1 MSSTTFAGLGVSE
14 SVRAVLDARGITTPF
29 PVQQLVLPV
38 ASTGRDVL
46 VSSPTGSGKTL
57 AFGLP
62 LIERLSPGGKLPS
75 ALILAPTRELAAQ
88 IEVELT
94 PLAAARRLRMAVC
107 YGGVG
112 LEAQARKASR
122 ADIIVAT
129 PGRLIDLVR
138 QRRVDLR
145 GVRILVLDEADR
157 MLDMGF
163 LPQVKSIVQQLPA
176 ERHTMFFSATLDG
189 QIGQLAE
196 QFTRDAERLHTVAS
210 PNDTGEPLSDRL
222 SQNFLACSPASRTDE
237 LLELIRGEDDL
248 VLVFCRT
255 RRGAGRLAE
264 RLERQGLTATS
275 MHGDLS
281 QSQRERALRRFA
293 GGHARVL
300 VATDVAARGI
310 DLDDI
315 GLVINFDPPEDHDA
329 YTHRV
334 GRTARAGRTG
344 RAVTM
349 VMPEH
354 AEQIGRM
361 ALKLGL
367 HEPWGETGYELAPQR
382 SSSPQRRRGQGG
394 PPNRSSR
401 PRASATAPRP
411 ASTAPRP
418 AAGAPAPVRANRVLR
433 GSRTPAA

>member
-1 MSSTTFAGLGVSE
+1 MSSTTFADLGVSE
-14 SVRAVLDARGITTPF
+14 SVRAVLDERGITTPF
-29 PVQQLVLPV
+29 PVQELVLPV
-38 ASTGRDVL
+38 AATGRDVL

-62 LIERLSPGGKLPS
+62 LIERLERGAKLPS
-75 ALILAPTRELAAQ
+75 ALILAPTRELASQ
-88 IEVELT
+88 IEAELT

-112 LEAQARKASR
+112 IEAQARRASR

-129 PGRLIDLVR
+129 PGRLIDLTR

-145 GVRILVLDEADR
+145 GVKVLVLDEADR

-163 LPQVKSIVQQLPA
+163 LPQVKAIVEQLPR

-189 QIGQLAE
+189 QIGTLAG
-196 QFTRDAERLHTVAS
+196 QFTHDAERLRMREA
-210 PNDTGEPLSDRL
+210 PADGETLSERL
-222 SQNFLACSPASRTDE
+222 SQNFLACTPATRTDD
-237 LLELIRGEDDL
+237 LLQLIRSEDDL

-281 QSQRERALRRFA
+281 QAQRERALRRFA
-293 GGHARVL
+293 GGQARVL

-315 GLVINFDPPEDHDA
+315 GLVINFDPPEDQDA

-334 GRTARAGRTG
+334 GRTARAGRSG

-354 AEQIGRM
+354 AEQIGRL
-361 ALKLGL
+361 AVNLGL
-367 HEPWGETGYELAPQR
+367 QEPWSETGYALAPAR
-382 SSSPQRRRGQGG
+382 VVYGSRRRGPGG
-394 PPNRSSR
+394 PANRPAR
-401 PRASATAPRP
+401 PRP
-411 ASTAPRP
+411 AG
-418 AAGAPAPVRANRVLR
+418 GAPAPNRASRVKR
-433 GSRTPAA
+433 GARTASS

>member
-1 MSSTTFAGLGVSE
+1 MSSTTFADLGVSE
-14 SVRAVLDARGITTPF
+14 SVRAVLDERGITTPF

-62 LIERLSPGGKLPS
+62 MIERLERGGRLPS
-75 ALILAPTRELAAQ
+75 ALILAPTRELASQ
-88 IEVELT
+88 IEAELT
-94 PLAAARRLRMAVC
+94 PLAAARGLRMAVC

-129 PGRLIDLVR
+129 PGRLIDLAR
-138 QRRVDLR
+138 QKRVDLR

-163 LPQVKSIVQQLPA
+163 LPQVKSIVEQLPR

-189 QIGQLAE
+189 QIGTLAE
-196 QFTRDAERLHTVAS
+196 RFTRDAERLHTVAS
-210 PNDTGEPLSDRL
+210 PNDTGETLSERL
-222 SQNFLACSPASRTDE
+222 SQNFLACTPATRTED
-237 LLELIRGEDDL
+237 LLTLIRSEDDL

-354 AEQIGRM
+354 AEQLGRM
-361 ALKLGL
+361 ATKLGL
-367 HEPWGETGYELAPQR
+367 EEPWSETGYELAPAR
-382 SSSPQRRRGQGG
+382 VVYGSRRRGSGSPQ
-394 PPNRSSR
+394 SR
-401 PRASATAPRP
+401 PARARP
-411 ASTAPRP
+411 SV
-418 AAGAPAPVRANRVLR
+418 GAPVPARANRVQR
-433 GSRTPAA
+433 GARTPSS

>member
-14 SVRAVLDARGITTPF
+14 PVRVALDARGITAPF

-38 ASTGRDVL
+38 AATGRDVL

-62 LIERLSPGGKLPS
+62 LIDRVEYGKKRPA
-75 ALILAPTRELAAQ
+75 ALVLAPTRELASQ
-88 IEVELT
+88 IEAELS
-94 PLAAARRLRMAVC
+94 PLAGSRGLTVAAC

-112 LEAQARKASR
+112 IDAQARR
-122 ADIIVAT
+122 AARCDILIAT
-129 PGRLIDLVR
+129 PGRLIDLTR
-138 QRRVDLR
+138 ARRVDLG
-145 GVRILVLDEADR
+145 GVRALVLDEADR

-163 LPQVKSIVQQLPA
+163 LPQVRTLVEQLP
-176 ERHTMFFSATLDG
+176 RDRQTMLFSATLDG
-189 QIGQLAE
+189 AVGDLATR
-196 QFTRDAERLHTVAS
+196 FTRDAHRLDTPVTPDSGHEPLAERLDQGFHACT
-210 PNDTGEPLSDRL
+210 PDTRVGD
-222 SQNFLACSPASRTDE
+222 
-237 LLELIRGEDDL
+237 LLRLIRAEDDL

-255 RRGAGRLAE
+255 RRGAHRLAQ
-264 RLERQGLTATS
+264 RLERDGVAAAS

-315 GLVINFDPPEDHDA
+315 GLVVNFDPPEDGAA

-344 RAVTM
+344 RAVTL
-349 VMPEH
+349 VMPDH
-354 AEQIGRM
+354 AEQLGKM
-361 ALKLGL
+361 AHSLGL
-367 HEPWGETGYELAPQR
+367 HEPWSASGYAAPVVR
-382 SSSPQRRRGQGG
+382 PANPPRRRGG
-394 PPNRSSR
+394 PQNAPRRPRPNRA
-401 PRASATAPRP
+401 PRAA
-411 ASTAPRP
+411 
-418 AAGAPAPVRANRVLR
+418 
-433 GSRTPAA
+433 RTSGG